1 MSRVT
6 VKTSGKLT
14 KTFIPLSDSEWWRLG
29 TAARNMIRKRTQDEG
44 RDRHGHALKPY
55 SKRYATRRTKTGRK
69 AHPVSLTWT
78 GDLWRAFAVVEKDSR
93 RNVLGFLTVAEQ
105 RKASYLLKNRDF
117 LGLAL
122 SEENELADL
131 LARALVLKQQRRRR

>member
-1 MSRVT
+1 MKV
-6 VKTSGKLT
+6 SGKIG
-14 KTFIPLSDSEWWRLG
+14 KPFEPLSDAEWWRFG
-29 TAARNMIRKRTQDEG
+29 TAARNIIRKRTQDEG

-55 SKRYATRRTKTGRK
+55 SKAYARRRTKTGRK

-105 RKASYLLKNRDF
+105 RKASYLLKTRDF
-117 LGLAL
+117 LGLSPA
-122 SEENELADL
+122 EENELADL